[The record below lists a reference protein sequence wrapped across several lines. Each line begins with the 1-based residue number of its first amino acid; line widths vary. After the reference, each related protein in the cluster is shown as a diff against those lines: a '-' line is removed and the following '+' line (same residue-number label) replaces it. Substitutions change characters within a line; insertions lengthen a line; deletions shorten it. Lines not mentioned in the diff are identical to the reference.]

1 MPKDPNHNPRNILLG
16 SSLSLGYRN
25 GKRTNKISDDL
36 NFNLEKGKLTCLL
49 GPNGVGKSTLV
60 KTIMG
65 QVSPLSGEIFL
76 EGKALTS
83 FSQKALAKKI
93 AVVLTEKITTGNLTV
108 GQLVALGRI
117 PHTGWLGK
125 LSIEDQNKVEQAI
138 SQTHI
143 GYIRNQPL
151 SECSD
156 GQLQKTMIARALAQD
171 GDILI
176 LDEPTAHLDL
186 VNRFEIMHLLRK
198 IAKESKKAVLVVTHD
213 LDIAIESADI
223 FWLMQCGQPL
233 VTGLPEDLILNGQ
246 INLLLPSDRLSFNP
260 KSGKVQPKIDE
271 FAIQIEGPEAIVQWI
286 QSALQKNI
294 SADKLNAL
302 QIRVEEN
309 PLRILLKQGEM
320 KREFLGI
327 GGLLEFLESRE

>member
-1 MPKDPNHNPRNILLG
+1 MVNLQSKNLKI
-16 SSLSLGYRN
+16 GYQS
-25 GKRTNKISDDL
+25 GKKSKAIAEDL

-65 QVSPLSGEIFL
+65 QVPPLSGEIFL
-76 EGKALTS
+76 EGRALTS

-156 GQLQKTMIARALAQD
+156 GQLQKTMVARALAQD

-186 VNRFEIMHLLRK
+186 VNRFEIMHLLRQ

-213 LDIAIESADI
+213 LEIAIETADT

-233 VTGLPEDLILNGQ
+233 VIGLPEDLILNGQ

-286 QSALQKNI
+286 QSALLKNV
-294 SADKLNAL
+294 SADKLQAV

-320 KREFLGI
+320 ERDFLGI
-327 GGLLEFLESRE
+327 KGLVEFLD

>member
-1 MPKDPNHNPRNILLG
+1 MVILKSKNLNIG
-16 SSLSLGYRN
+16 YLS
-25 GKRTNKISDDL
+25 GKKFKAIAEDL

-65 QVSPLSGEIFL
+65 QVPPLNGEIFL
-76 EGKALTS
+76 EGKPLTS
-83 FSQKALAKKI
+83 YSQKALAKRI

-125 LSIEDQNKVEQAI
+125 LSVEDQNKVEQAI

-186 VNRFEIMHLLRK
+186 VNRFEIMHLLRQ

-213 LDIAIESADI
+213 LDIAIETADI

-260 KSGKVQPKIDE
+260 KTGKVQPKIDE
-271 FAIQIEGPEAIVQWI
+271 SSIHIEGPEAIVQWV
-286 QSALQKNI
+286 QAALQKNI
-294 SADKLNAL
+294 PFDKLQAV
-302 QIRVEEN
+302 QIRVEQN
-309 PLRILLKQGEM
+309 PLRIFMKRGEM
-320 KREFLGI
+320 EREFLGI
-327 GGLLEFLESRE
+327 GGLLEFLD

>member
-1 MPKDPNHNPRNILLG
+1 MLKSPTNNSRNILLG
-16 SSLSLGYRN
+16 SGLSLGYRN
-25 GKRTNKISDDL
+25 GIRINKISENL
-36 NFNLEKGKLTCLL
+36 NFILERGKLTCLL

-65 QVSPLSGEIFL
+65 QLPPLEGEIFL
-76 EGKALTS
+76 EENPLAS

-93 AVVLTEKITTGNLTV
+93 SVVLTEKITTGNLTV

-125 LSIEDQNKVEQAI
+125 LSDEDHKMVEQAI
-138 SQTHI
+138 SQTQI
-143 GYIRNQPL
+143 KYIYNQPL

-176 LDEPTAHLDL
+176 LDEPTSHLDL

-198 IAKESKKAVLVVTHD
+198 IAKDSKKAVLVVTHD
-213 LDIAIESADI
+213 LDIAIDTADI

-260 KSGKVQPKIDE
+260 KTGKVQPKSGD
-271 FAIQIEGPEAIVQWI
+271 FSFQIEGPESAVHWVQA
-286 QSALQKNI
+286 ALHKNI
-294 SADKLNAL
+294 PTEKLQGI
-302 QIRVEEN
+302 QIWVEEN
-309 PLRILLKQGEM
+309 PLKIRLKQGDTQ
-320 KREFLGI
+320 REFLGI
-327 GGLLEFLESRE
+327 GNLLTYFMK

>member
-16 SSLSLGYRN
+16 SSISLGYRN
-25 GKRTNKISDDL
+25 GNRINKISEEL
-36 NFNLEKGKLTCLL
+36 NFNIEKGKLTCLL

-65 QVSPLSGEIFL
+65 QVSPLGGEIFL
-76 EGKALTS
+76 DGKPSSS
-83 FSQKALAKKI
+83 FSRKALAKKI

-125 LSIEDQNKVEQAI
+125 LSDNDHIKVEQAI
-138 SQTHI
+138 SQTNI

-171 GDILI
+171 GEILI

-186 VNRFEIMHLLRK
+186 VNRFEIMHLLRQ
-198 IAKESKKAVLVVTHD
+198 IAKDSKKAVLVVTHD
-213 LDIAIESADI
+213 LEIAIETADV

-233 VTGLPEDLILNGQ
+233 VFGLPEDLILNGQ
-246 INLLLPSDRLSFNP
+246 INLLLPSDRISFNP
-260 KSGKVQPKIDE
+260 NTGKVQPITGN
-271 FAIQIEGPEAIVQWI
+271 FAIQIEGTESSVPWVQA
-286 QSALQKNI
+286 ALQKNI
-294 SADKLNAL
+294 PAEKL
-302 QIRVEEN
+302 QGVRIIVEEH
-309 PLRILLKQGEM
+309 PFRIIYKKEDM
-320 KREFLGI
+320 KMEFLGI
-327 GGLLEFLESRE
+327 GGLVEFLD

>member
-1 MPKDPNHNPRNILLG
+1 MVILNSKDLNI
-16 SSLSLGYRN
+16 GYQS
-25 GKRTNKISDDL
+25 GKKFKAIAEDL
-36 NFNLEKGKLTCLL
+36 NFNLGKGKLTCLL

-65 QVSPLSGEIFL
+65 QVPPLNVEIFL
-76 EGKALTS
+76 EGKPLT
-83 FSQKALAKKI
+83 FYSQKALAKKI

-186 VNRFEIMHLLRK
+186 VNRFEIMHLLRQ
-198 IAKESKKAVLVVTHD
+198 IAKDSKKAVLVVTHD
-213 LDIAIESADI
+213 LDIAIETADV

-233 VTGLPEDLILNGQ
+233 VNGLPEDLILNGQ

-271 FAIQIEGPEAIVQWI
+271 FAIQIEGPEATVQWV
-286 QSALQKNI
+286 QAALQKHI
-294 SADKLNAL
+294 SIDKLQTV

-309 PLRILLKQGEM
+309 PLRILLKRGEM
-320 KREFLGI
+320 EREFLGI
-327 GGLLEFLESRE
+327 GGLLEFLD

>member
-1 MPKDPNHNPRNILLG
+1 MPKDPNHNPKNILLG

-25 GKRTNKISDDL
+25 GSKINRISEDL
-36 NFNLEKGKLTCLL
+36 YFNLEKGKLTCLL

-65 QVSPLSGEIFL
+65 QVPPLSGEIFL
-76 EGKALTS
+76 EGKPLTYY
-83 FSQKALAKKI
+83 SQKALAKKI

-117 PHTGWLGK
+117 PHTGWLGR
-125 LSIEDQNKVEQAI
+125 LSNEDQNKVEQAI

-171 GDILI
+171 GEILI

-186 VNRFEIMHLLRK
+186 VNRFEIMHLLRQ
-198 IAKESKKAVLVVTHD
+198 ITKESKKAVLVVTHD
-213 LDIAIESADI
+213 LDIAIETADV

-246 INLLLPSDRLSFNP
+246 INLLLPSDRLSFNS
-260 KSGKVQPKIDE
+260 KTGKVQPKVDE
-271 FAIQIEGPEAIVQWI
+271 FAIHIEGPEAIVQWI

-294 SADKLNAL
+294 LAEKLL
-302 QIRVEEN
+302 EVHIRITEN
-309 PLRILLKQGEM
+309 PLRIFWKEGE
-320 KREFLGI
+320 KEREFLEI
-327 GGLLEFLESRE
+327 GGLLEFLGFST

>member
-1 MPKDPNHNPRNILLG
+1 MVLANPLTTEQDLRNILA
-16 SSLSLGYRN
+16 
-25 GKRTNKISDDL
+25 
-36 NFNLEKGKLTCLL
+36 E
-49 GPNGVGKSTLV
+49 
-60 KTIMG
+60 
-65 QVSPLSGEIFL
+65 
-76 EGKALTS
+76 
-83 FSQKALAKKI
+83 QKALAKKI

-125 LSIEDQNKVEQAI
+125 LSDEDQKKVEEAI
-138 SQTHI
+138 SQTNI
-143 GYIRNQPL
+143 GYIRIQPL

-186 VNRFEIMHLLRK
+186 VNRFEIMHLLRQ

-213 LDIAIESADI
+213 LEIAIETADI

-233 VTGLPEDLILNGQ
+233 VLGLPEDLILNGQ
-246 INLLLPSDRLSFNP
+246 INLLLPSDRLFF
-260 KSGKVQPKIDE
+260 QPKIDKL
-271 FAIQIEGPEAIVQWI
+271 AIHIEGPEAIVQWI

-294 SADKLNAL
+294 PADKLRGI

-309 PLRILLKQGEM
+309 PFRIFLKRGEVE
-320 KREFLGI
+320 REFLGI
-327 GGLLEFLESRE
+327 GALLDFLD

>member
-1 MPKDPNHNPRNILLG
+1 MPKDPTHNPRNILSG

-25 GKRTNKISDDL
+25 GKRINKISEDL
-36 NFNLEKGKLTCLL
+36 NFNIEKGKLTCLL

-65 QVSPLSGEIFL
+65 QVPPLEGEIIL
-76 EGKALTS
+76 EGKPLTS

-125 LSIEDQNKVEQAI
+125 LSDEDQKKVEEAI
-138 SQTHI
+138 SQTNI
-143 GYIRNQPL
+143 GYIRIQPL

-186 VNRFEIMHLLRK
+186 VNRFEIMHLLRQ

-213 LDIAIESADI
+213 LEIAIETADI

-233 VTGLPEDLILNGQ
+233 VLGLPEDLILNGQ
-246 INLLLPSDRLSFNP
+246 INLLLPSDRLFFNP
-260 KSGKVQPKIDE
+260 KTGKVQPKIDKL
-271 FAIQIEGPEAIVQWI
+271 AIHIEGPEAIVQWI

-294 SADKLNAL
+294 PADKLRGI

-309 PLRILLKQGEM
+309 PFRIFLKRGEVE
-320 KREFLGI
+320 REFLGI
-327 GGLLEFLESRE
+327 GALLDFLD

>member
-1 MPKDPNHNPRNILLG
+1 MVILKSKDLNI
-16 SSLSLGYRN
+16 GYQS
-25 GKRTNKISDDL
+25 GKKSKVIAEDL
-36 NFNLEKGKLTCLL
+36 NFNLEKGKLSCLL

-65 QVSPLSGEIFL
+65 QVPLLEGGIFL
-76 EGKALTS
+76 EGKPLTS
-83 FSQKALAKKI
+83 YSQKALAKKI

-117 PHTGWLGK
+117 PHTGWLGR
-125 LSIEDQNKVEQAI
+125 LSDEDQNKVEQAI

-171 GDILI
+171 GDIMI

-186 VNRFEIMHLLRK
+186 VNRFEIMHLLRQ
-198 IAKESKKAVLVVTHD
+198 IAKESNKAVLVVTHD
-213 LDIAIESADI
+213 LDIAIETADI

-233 VTGLPEDLILNGQ
+233 VTGLPEDMILNGQ
-246 INLLLPSDRLSFNP
+246 INLLLPTDRLSFNP
-260 KSGKVQPKIDE
+260 KTGKVQPKTDE
-271 FAIQIEGPEAIVQWI
+271 YAFQVDGPEAIVQWV

-294 SADKLNAL
+294 PSDKLQGI

-309 PLRILLKQGEM
+309 PFRIFLKQGEM
-320 KREFLGI
+320 EREYLGI
-327 GGLLEFLESRE
+327 EVLLEFLD